1 MSNWSVTTF
10 RAGSRV
16 WRSQIRRNGRIVQE
30 IEYTGTKRAAETDA
44 RVTMEALARAE
55 S

>member
-1 MSNWSVTTF
+1 MSNWSVMTF

-30 IEYTGTKRAAETDA
+30 IDYRGSRSAAETDA

-55 S
+55 N